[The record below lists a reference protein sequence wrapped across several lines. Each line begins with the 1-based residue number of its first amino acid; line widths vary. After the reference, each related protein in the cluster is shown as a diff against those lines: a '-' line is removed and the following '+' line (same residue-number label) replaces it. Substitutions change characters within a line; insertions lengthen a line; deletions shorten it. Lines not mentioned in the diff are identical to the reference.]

1 MCVTEAARDASCPR
15 ICPQQAS
22 VEPACGS
29 DGVIY
34 ASQCEMRKKTC
45 GKGVR
50 VAPESGLCQQSA
62 GSNCDHRCGKDR
74 DYVCGTNGRTYL
86 NRCILQVEICR
97 LGIQLSH
104 LGPCNNI
111 SAHRENCP
119 VSCDQAP
126 VDGPICGSDG
136 NVYKSTCLMKLLTC
150 GQGVVRTSKKYCQT
164 TRHCKESCWRN
175 AKPTCGSD
183 GQIYSNSCR
192 MKSKNCGKHVFEVPM
207 SFCVTQER
215 SGSGNVC
222 PLSCDGQ
229 PERPTCGSDGNVYR
243 HECELKM
250 LNCGSN
256 SRRKVTRVD
265 FEKCRARLS
274 KCSKSKCTGEVDPVC
289 GTDSHSYINMCE
301 LQQATCISN
310 GPSPALSSGTRAL
323 STNTRL
329 PSWPYGNSALIGL
342 ELVTKGVTLAH
353 QGNCSTLADELCP
366 NECSE
371 EDKPVCG
378 SDGNVYRSQC
388 QMKKDTCG
396 QKVVSVPL
404 QHCRTTEKCNE
415 VCGEQREFIC
425 GSDNKF
431 YRNQCE
437 MKRDNCGKHI
447 YVVPIKRCLA
457 GFMFRGCQKICP
469 TYYDPICGTD
479 RKTYSN
485 DCFLEME
492 NCRSRSLVSK
502 RHHGKCGQ
510 PVNEAK
516 NYIY

>member
-1 MCVTEAARDASCPR
+1 MSPGPHWGTGRPSRQSRLEYQPGLLGHSHLQANVVTEAARDASCPR

-50 VAPESGLCQQSA
+50 LAPESGLCQQSA

-215 SGSGNVC
+215 SGNGNGC

-229 PERPTCGSDGNVYR
+229 LERPTCGSDGNIYR

-265 FEKCRARLS
+265 FEKCRARLG

-301 LQQATCISN
+301 LQQATCM
-310 GPSPALSSGTRAL
+310 
-323 STNTRL
+323 
-329 PSWPYGNSALIGL
+329 
-342 ELVTKGVTLAH
+342 KGVTLAH
-353 QGNCSTLADELCP
+353 QGNCSTLADEPCP